1 MQPQLALR
9 PASRAVYQHLVG
21 LAERA
26 RGLLLA
32 EIAASMSLSERT
44 VRRAARELELAELA
58 SFARN
63 SSHEKVVSDVTI
75 GREASARIREQNG
88 PKRPKT
94 AQVKTA
100 QNGPKRPNRV
110 APLSLLVNSNSIA
123 VAAEKTR
130 APARPPAE
138 FEQQQQRQQLLGLE
152 VSDDRDL
159 GAARAML
166 ERLDAAV
173 RSVWDRVGRRHGWLA
188 VDEPTLAGLALA
200 MRRYP
205 LAELE
210 ACVVWSAERLAA
222 GRLSPG
228 YFATTFRGNAFA
240 ARHRDW
246 QNELAAE
253 DRRRRQEAAIA
264 ADVRTAPVEQL
275 ELAGGDRRPPDELRG
290 DELERL
296 GREALQRFAALGG
309 T

>member
-1 MQPQLALR
+1 MHPQLALR
-9 PASRAVYQHLVG
+9 PASRAIYQHLVSLDGRAHG
-21 LAERA
+21 LT
-26 RGLLLA
+26 LA

-44 VRRAARELELAELA
+44 VRRGARELELAELA
-58 SFARN
+58 FFARN
-63 SSHEKVVSDVTI
+63 SSHEKIVCVVTNAKI
-75 GREASARIREQNG
+75 PPARIRDQNG

-130 APARPPAE
+130 APAKPA
-138 FEQQQQRQQLLGLE
+138 FDYEQQQQRQQLLGLE
-152 VSDDRDL
+152 DSDDRDL
-159 GAARAML
+159 GAARRML

-173 RSVWDRVGRRHGWLA
+173 RSVWDRVGRRHAFLA
-188 VDEPTLAGLALA
+188 VDEPAIAGLALA

-222 GRLSPG
+222 GRLTPG

-246 QNELAAE
+246 QDELAAAE
-253 DRRRRQEAAIA
+253 RRRRQEAAIE
-264 ADVRTAPVEQL
+264 ADLQCAPAEQREL
-275 ELAGGDRRPPDELRG
+275 ELERVGELGGL
-290 DELERL
+290 ELERL
-296 GREALQRFAALGG
+296 GREALQRFSAMGGG